1 MEPVKIPDIIEN
13 QKRFFHSGMTKDI
26 KYRQEQLRKLH
37 GIIHREEGFII
48 EALKQDMAKPTLEAY
63 ASEIAVTLNEI
74 RHALRNLTSWTKVR
88 RVMTNLPLLPSGSFT
103 VQEPLGV
110 ALIIAPW
117 NYPFQLTMVPL
128 VAAMAAGNCAVI
140 KPSELAPYTGMAIE
154 ELVTRYLDPGYVS
167 VVNGGPDVSKELLA
181 QRFDHIFFT
190 GGARIAKIVMQAA
203 SNYLTPVTLELGGK
217 SPCIV
222 DKDVKIEYAARRI
235 VWAKFFNAG
244 QTCVAPDYLL
254 VDEAIREKFVE
265 ALKKTVIKFY
275 GTDPKES
282 PYYARIIN
290 RPHFDR
296 LYSYMDQGDIIIGGQ
311 ALAQDLYIAP
321 TLMDNV
327 STESPVMQEEI
338 FGPILPVL
346 TYHDLPDAI
355 DFVNS
360 RSKPLALYLFTSDKK
375 KQEQV
380 MINTSSGGYCMN
392 DALVQLASPHL
403 PFGGVGDSGMGLY
416 HGKAGFDTFSH
427 TKSIVKNTL
436 RYDIPLRYVP
446 YRFKLSLVKWL
457 F

>member
-1 MEPVKIPDIIEN
+1 MEPVRIPDIIEN
-13 QKRFFHSGMTKDI
+13 QKHFFQSGITKDI
-26 KYRQEQLRKLH
+26 RYRQEQLKKLH
-37 GIIHREEGFII
+37 GLIRREEGFII
-48 EALKQDMAKPTLEAY
+48 DALKKDMAKPTLEAY

-74 RHALRNLTSWTKVR
+74 KHALKNLASWTKVR
-88 RVMTNLPLLPSGSFT
+88 RVMTSLPLLPSASFT
-103 VQEPLGV
+103 VPEPLGV
-110 ALIIAPW
+110 VLIIAPW

-128 VAAMAAGNCAVI
+128 VAAMAAGNCALI

-154 ELVTRYLDPGYVS
+154 EFVTRYLDPGYVS

-190 GGARIAKIVMQAA
+190 GSARIARIVMQAA
-203 SNYLTPVTLELGGK
+203 SRHLTPVTLELGGK

-222 DKDVKIEYAARRI
+222 DRDVKIEYAARRI
-235 VWAKFFNAG
+235 AWAKFFNAG

-254 VDEAIREKFVE
+254 VDEHIRDKFVE

-275 GTDPKES
+275 GTDPRES

-290 RPHFDR
+290 RSHFDR
-296 LYSYMDQGDIIIGGQ
+296 LYSYMDQGKIVIGGQ

-321 TLMDNV
+321 TIMDNV
-327 STESPVMQEEI
+327 STESPLMQEEI

-346 TYHDLPDAI
+346 TYREFSDAL

-360 RSKPLALYLFTSDKK
+360 RPKPLALYLFTADRK

-380 MINTSSGGYCMN
+380 RNNTSSGGYCIN
-392 DALVQLASPHL
+392 DAIVQLVSPYL
-403 PFGGVGDSGMGLY
+403 PFGGVGDSGTGLY

-427 TKSIVKNTL
+427 TKSIVRNTL

-446 YRFKLSLVKWL
+446 YRFKLGLVKWL